1 MNREISPALSS
12 SALFAKSKIYMGR
25 GLRAKNENNF
35 DEYQLWASLALELL
49 AKSSLSKQHPALV
62 ADPQHYKS
70 LFSACGIPL
79 SPDVKTITAK
89 TLFERL
95 SHITKQFDQRTQQFC
110 IQQAL
115 RRNSEIHSGESPFSG
130 MSPEQ
135 WEPKFWYAA
144 QILLELQEKDLEQW
158 LGADESQAPGQL
170 LLETQNAIARVV
182 ETKINRASEN
192 FRQKYR
198 SASEREKEIAL
209 SKREKPYGHSEG
221 FDFTAD
227 HYQSHECPACGG
239 GGILAGI
246 QYHEEISE
254 EQDLDDPFFEYID
267 VTYVVDEYVCL
278 ACDLHLLGFQEIH
291 ASTLPDGFWETEAR
305 EREFEPDYGND

>member
-25 GLRAKNENNF
+25 GLRAKNENNL

-62 ADPQHYKS
+62 ADPQHSNS
-70 LFSACGIPL
+70 LFSACGITL

-95 SHITKQFDQRTQQFC
+95 SRIAKQFDYRTRQFC
-110 IQQAL
+110 IHQAL
-115 RRNSEIHSGESPFSG
+115 SRNSEIHSGESPFSG
-130 MSPEQ
+130 MSPEK
-135 WEPKFWYAA
+135 WEAKFWHAA

-158 LGADESQAPGQL
+158 LGADESQAPERL
-170 LLETQNAIARVV
+170 LLATQDAISLVV
-182 ETKINRASEN
+182 ETKIKNALEEFRKRYKSVSE
-192 FRQKYR
+192 Q
-198 SASEREKEIAL
+198 EKEIAL
-209 SKREKPYGHSEG
+209 SKKEKPYRHSEE

-227 HYQSHECPACGG
+227 YYQSHKCPACGG
-239 GGILAGI
+239 GGILGGT
-246 QYHEEISE
+246 QYHEEISA
-254 EQDLDDPFFEYID
+254 EQDLDDPFFEYVD

-278 ACDLHLLGFQEIH
+278 ACDLHLLGFQEIQ
-291 ASTLPDGFWETEAR
+291 ATGLPDELYNTVER